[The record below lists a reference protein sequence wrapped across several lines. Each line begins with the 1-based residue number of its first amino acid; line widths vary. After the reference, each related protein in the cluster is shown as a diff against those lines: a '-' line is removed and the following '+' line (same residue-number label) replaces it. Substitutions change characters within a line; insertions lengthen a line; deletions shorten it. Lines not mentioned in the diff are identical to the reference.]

1 MLGFFR
7 VSPGSNFGVRI
18 YIFQNSVIFGGTKIW
33 NKRYF
38 QRVGQL
44 DIQKIRPGLTLKSS
58 NIIVI
63 VLLPMYYFQIL
74 N

>member
-7 VSPGSNFGVRI
+7 VSPGSNFGFRI
-18 YIFQNSVIFGGTKIW
+18 YIVQNSVIFGGTKIW

-38 QRVGQL
+38 QRVGEL

-63 VLLPMYYFQIL
+63 VLCISKY
-74 N
+74 

>member
-58 NIIVI
+58 NFIVI
-63 VLLPMYYFQIL
+63 VLCISKY
-74 N
+74 

>member
-63 VLLPMYYFQIL
+63 ALCISKY
-74 N
+74 

>member
-1 MLGFFR
+1 MGRACWDFFEFR
-7 VSPGSNFGVRI
+7 QVRTSVLEYI

-38 QRVGQL
+38 QRVGEL

-63 VLLPMYYFQIL
+63 VLCISKY
-74 N
+74 

>member
-7 VSPGSNFGVRI
+7 ASPGSNFGFRI
-18 YIFQNSVIFGGTKIW
+18 YIVQNSVIFGGKKIW
-33 NKRYF
+33 NKRDL
-38 QRVGQL
+38 QRVGAL

-63 VLLPMYYFQIL
+63 VLCISKY
-74 N
+74 